1 MENKIYKIKVGIEEF
16 EVKEADI
23 PRIVEAMKTGNM
35 VQLDSGLF
43 RGNAILAVCRDFEK
57 EMTLALC
64 APTKET
70 PEQIE
75 DKEKKE
81 KLKSQRLNC
90 EICHHTGWAEGKRK
104 DGSSAMFPCECQV
117 IKTI

>member
-1 MENKIYKIKVGIEEF
+1 MENKFYKIKVGIEEF
-16 EVKEADI
+16 QVKEADI

-35 VQLDSGLF
+35 VQLESGLF

-57 EMTLALC
+57 EIQLALS

-81 KLKSQRLNC
+81 KLKEKRLKC
-90 EICHHTGWAEGKRK
+90 EICNHTGWVEGKRR
-104 DGSSAMFPCECQV
+104 DGSVAMFPCECQV
-117 IKTI
+117 I